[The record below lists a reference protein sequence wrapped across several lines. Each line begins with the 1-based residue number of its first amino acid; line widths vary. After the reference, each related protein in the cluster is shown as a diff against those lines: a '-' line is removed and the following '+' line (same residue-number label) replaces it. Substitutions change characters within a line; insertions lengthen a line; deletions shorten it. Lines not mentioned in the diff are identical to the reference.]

1 MAKRVAAS
9 SKRPG
14 ARERARRSDDKKAAK
29 AEKKAQKKEKQ
40 KADLADSAQFKGFDK
55 VVVAELHFDDDDVK
69 KSGFDLPYDAEKTA
83 LTKEEWNSALA
94 EINGVFNHTGLMAL
108 LCCLCGDPEVPTRR
122 QVYAVA
128 ATASKPRSAQDHVG
142 DVQKKCKSLS
152 EKYASRGVT
161 FHCVHKEDVAGALAG
176 IFTMGI
182 AMNDDKVYLVVTQKD
197 AE

>member
-1 MAKRVAAS
+1 M
-9 SKRPG
+9 
-14 ARERARRSDDKKAAK
+14 
-29 AEKKAQKKEKQ
+29 
-40 KADLADSAQFKGFDK
+40 
-55 VVVAELHFDDDDVK
+55 AELHFDDDDVK

-83 LTKEEWNSALA
+83 LTKEEWDSSLA
-94 EINGVFNHTGLMAL
+94 EINGVFHHTGCMAL
-108 LCCLCGDPEVPTRR
+108 LCCLCGDPE
-122 QVYAVA
+122 
-128 ATASKPRSAQDHVG
+128 DHVG

-197 AE
+197 ASA

>member
-1 MAKRVAAS
+1 MDTWA
-9 SKRPG
+9 G
-14 ARERARRSDDKKAAK
+14 AEFDGRRD
-29 AEKKAQKKEKQ
+29 
-40 KADLADSAQFKGFDK
+40 
-55 VVVAELHFDDDDVK
+55 
-69 KSGFDLPYDAEKTA
+69 
-83 LTKEEWNSALA
+83 
-94 EINGVFNHTGLMAL
+94 GV
-108 LCCLCGDPEVPTRR
+108 D
-122 QVYAVA
+122 A
-128 ATASKPRSAQDHVG
+128 ATPPAQDHVS

>member
-9 SKRPG
+9 SRVETGP
-14 ARERARRSDDKKAAK
+14 RSPRRA
-29 AEKKAQKKEKQ
+29 
-40 KADLADSAQFKGFDK
+40 
-55 VVVAELHFDDDDVK
+55 
-69 KSGFDLPYDAEKTA
+69 
-83 LTKEEWNSALA
+83 
-94 EINGVFNHTGLMAL
+94 
-108 LCCLCGDPEVPTRR
+108 
-122 QVYAVA
+122 A
-128 ATASKPRSAQDHVG
+128 ATPSAQDHVG

-197 AE
+197 ASAQ